1 MMKKFPKMARLMLNS
16 MKLPLAG
23 VLKSAFLSS
32 LLHFSQS
39 EESLRVTLVT
49 ILRLARFSYQLMP
62 QPLCGFVSGWI
73 WSDECDLT
81 YTIHGKRRGSLHSWK
96 DANIRKS
103 IDERRKFITTNTGSL
118 YLTERESD
126 ISGSK
131 SEDYKMI
138 GLFSYSAER
147 KKRTHCRML
156 R

>member
-1 MMKKFPKMARLMLNS
+1 MN
-16 MKLPLAG
+16 
-23 VLKSAFLSS
+23 LKR
-32 LLHFSQS
+32 
-39 EESLRVTLVT
+39 RVWPHVHNTRQT
-49 ILRLARFSYQLMP
+49 TRFSPFL
-62 QPLCGFVSGWI
+62 
-73 WSDECDLT
+73 
-81 YTIHGKRRGSLHSWK
+81 K

-147 KKRTHCRML
+147 KKGHIAECLGKYRQSCNLTYSPRMRL
-156 R
+156 ASPLTSLWSVFIFLLSG